1 MTFRFESYDET
12 LITRKDGSQGKR
24 GFSIIPLTAKW
35 SEMSIAEKVGLIQK
49 TDRISS
55 PDVADLETSAVRD
68 KMDAFASLYG
78 FKGNAQVG
86 KNGFVYCNRRPDSRV
101 EFDSILE
108 DADNE
113 EILAQLGFGN
123 R

>member
-1 MTFRFESYDET
+1 MTFRFES
-12 LITRKDGSQGKR
+12 
-24 GFSIIPLTAKW
+24 
-35 SEMSIAEKVGLIQK
+35 
-49 TDRISS
+49 
-55 PDVADLETSAVRD
+55 SAVRD